1 MRSLSFVTVHRAV
14 LAVGLLCAVALGACG
29 GDDTAEPSGDRGAV
43 PLVVEAPT
51 TLTGVLDISVEEGP
65 VGGDGISEVNFGS
78 VEVDGGFVLVEVPA
92 EVVRA
97 ARVSRDV
104 LVSGREFRVE
114 IAGEGSFFD
123 PAAPAY
129 LVSALEPLG

>member
-1 MRSLSFVTVHRAV
+1 MAVVTAKHPV

-29 GDDTAEPSGDRGAV
+29 GDDTAEPVGDRGAV
-43 PLVVEAPT
+43 PLTIEAPT

-78 VEVDGGFVLVEVPA
+78 VELEGGFVLVEVPA

-97 ARVSRDV
+97 ARLSRDV
-104 LVSGREFRVE
+104 LISGREFRVE

>member
-1 MRSLSFVTVHRAV
+1 MHSVAVVTVKRYM
-14 LAVGLLCAVALGACG
+14 LAVGLLCAAALGACG
-29 GDDTAEPSGDRGAV
+29 GDDTAEPAGDRSAV
-43 PLVVEAPT
+43 PLTVEAPT
-51 TLTGVLDISVEEGP
+51 TVTGVLDISVEEGP

-78 VEVDGGFVLVEVPA
+78 VELDDGFVLVQVPA

-97 ARVSRDV
+97 ARLSRDV

-129 LVSALEPLG
+129 LVSALEPVG